1 MNHISQF
8 INDNIHFL
16 NNIQIA
22 HWQTESFAEHE
33 ALGDFYTKF
42 NSLNDRFVEIYQGN
56 IGTRIKYVSE
66 YKANLINYSDL
77 KELIFRIRE
86 YKDDLA
92 LFAKAFSEE
101 NNNGQFID
109 LESILEDMMEV
120 VSDLLY
126 HLSLK

>member
-42 NSLNDRFVEIYQGN
+42 NSLNNRFVEIYQGN
-56 IGTRIKYVSE
+56 TGTRIKYVSE